1 MHAVDARLHELACCE
16 WESVRGGINFIHR
29 VRDHQLQRMYLGSD
43 HHALWLLVLRTRSV
57 WCALCLCFHLC
68 LCLFFFSR
76 KRRRAAPQYIKKKKG
91 GKKSLQYTKLQI
103 GGSVATLN
111 KAS

>member
-43 HHALWLLVLRTRSV
+43 HHALWLLVLHPFSV
-57 WCALCLCFHLC
+57 VCFV
-68 LCLFFFSR
+68 FVFSFVFAFVSVR
-76 KRRRAAPQYIKKKKG
+76 DLRA
-91 GKKSLQYTKLQI
+91 TDLQI
-103 GGSVATLN
+103 LPN
-111 KAS
+111 K